1 MKSELLKIEMRNI
14 YIHQA
19 TASMKF
25 IFLLSSLYLG
35 KDQGQNV
42 REKAKQ
48 LVNLLKDDDRL
59 KNERARAL
67 KAKER
72 FAQTTCGF
80 GSDGGLDT
88 PSSPKFPAFRGD
100 WGSRESSTVTHLY

>member
-1 MKSELLKIEMRNI
+1 MTICLPL
-14 YIHQA
+14 
-19 TASMKF
+19 F
-25 IFLLSSLYLG
+25 IVCLG

-48 LVNLLKDDDRL
+48 LVNLLKDEERL
-59 KNERARAL
+59 RNERSRAL

-72 FAQTTCGF
+72 FAQTASGF

-88 PSSPKFPAFRGD
+88 PSSPKFPAFG
-100 WGSRESSTVTHLY
+100 GSWSAGQEATGSE